1 MKDSEGVNRADTLTP
16 PCPETVGMGAVGDT
30 LGLGEG
36 EITPVE
42 ETYPEGSEVCEGEGQ
57 EEIVGSD
64 EEETD
69 ALCDI
74 EVVPMRLLGV
84 KSGDTVACKGV
95 KVG

>member
-1 MKDSEGVNRADTLTP
+1 
-16 PCPETVGMGAVGDT
+16 MGAVGDT

-36 EITPVE
+36 EINPVGE
-42 ETYPEGSEVCEGEGQ
+42 ASPEGTAVCEGEGQ

-74 EVVPMRLLGV
+74 EVEPMRLLGV

>member
-1 MKDSEGVNRADTLTP
+1 
-16 PCPETVGMGAVGDT
+16 MGAVGDT
-30 LGLGEG
+30 LGLDEG
-36 EITPVE
+36 EINPVGE
-42 ETYPEGSEVCEGEGQ
+42 ASPEGTEVCEGEGQ

-64 EEETD
+64 EEEID

-84 KSGDTVACKGV
+84 RSGDTVTCKGV